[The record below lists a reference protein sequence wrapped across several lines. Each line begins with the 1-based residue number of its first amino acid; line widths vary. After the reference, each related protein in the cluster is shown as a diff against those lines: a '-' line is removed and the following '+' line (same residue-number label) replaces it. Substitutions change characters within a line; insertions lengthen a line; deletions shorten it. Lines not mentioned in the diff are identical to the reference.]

1 MRFKIQTSAD
11 VTIHLIGLRLL
22 FVKDDV
28 MKLNKLVLALGL
40 CATAF
45 SASAQTVNANM
56 AVSATIAGSC
66 SLIANP
72 LAFSVYDP
80 LAAVDLD
87 VQSTVVLTCS
97 TGAGASLAM
106 GIGANSTGTGVTAQ
120 RRMRVGATTNYL
132 NYSIFQPSAT
142 TASAACAYTT
152 AWGNGTTGGAS
163 LAIGVAAS
171 PTARTYNVCGRIPTG
186 QSSSIGTYND
196 TVVVTVTL

>member
-1 MRFKIQTSAD
+1 M
-11 VTIHLIGLRLL
+11 
-22 FVKDDV
+22 KDDM
-28 MKLNKLVLALGL
+28 MKINRILMALGL

-56 AVSATIAGSC
+56 AVSASITGSC
-66 SLIANP
+66 SLVANP
-72 LAFSVYDP
+72 LAFSTYDP
-80 LAAVDLD
+80 AAAADLD

-106 GIGANSTGTGVTAQ
+106 GIGANSTGTGAAAQ
-120 RRMRVGATTNYL
+120 RRMRVGTTTNYL
-132 NYSIFQPSAT
+132 NYSIFQPSAI

-152 AWGNGTTGGAS
+152 PWGNGTTGGAS

-186 QSSSIGTYND
+186 QSSAIGLYAD
-196 TVVVTVTL
+196 TVIVTVTL